1 VFALGLQGSEGVRV
15 VVPIPLALVNE
26 PIVDLLQLQSCLL
39 HQFCLV
45 IFLFKTHIFL
55 HYKFVVVNDILGKKT
70 KTISFSFNEERPMHV
85 QI

>member
-55 HYKFVVVNDILGKKT
+55 HY
-70 KTISFSFNEERPMHV
+70 
-85 QI
+85 